1 MLCFITLHSTNMIYN
16 SFIQNLQKK
25 IDETAIYTPTGKYG
39 KNELDEWETS
49 EAKLKVLLS
58 SNPKTIEN
66 IVAYVQYIE
75 SLGVL
80 KNQKI
85 YKKVCA
91 MLKSVEINDSDGK
104 LAIAHEIVQEYEKE
118 MKVKKLKGYIKLSI
132 IAIPLVI
139 WYFSFVMFW
148 GFGWQLVWFV
158 IAFIIL
164 RIGYEHIDELDKNK
178 DINYNPFL

>member
-1 MLCFITLHSTNMIYN
+1 
-16 SFIQNLQKK
+16 
-25 IDETAIYTPTGKYG
+25 
-39 KNELDEWETS
+39 
-49 EAKLKVLLS
+49 
-58 SNPKTIEN
+58 
-66 IVAYVQYIE
+66 
-75 SLGVL
+75 
-80 KNQKI
+80 
-85 YKKVCA
+85 